1 MQQNRATLGSD
12 PTQLQDIRW
21 KAAESI
27 RCFSWTAPEADVMTT
42 PAEKAFV
49 GWLHEWRTSCFT
61 AAAEEVRITRQ
72 NSWKQWSGATTWAIG
87 ITAGYARPLAECL
100 RQRSAADITRIR
112 RANRRPQWNKFL
124 SEMCKA
130 ILTISFFCRFAVNA
144 EKFRGFV
151 GKSAFRVLQIH
162 LICDI
167 LYKIM
172 GIFMNKSTL

>member
-1 MQQNRATLGSD
+1 
-12 PTQLQDIRW
+12 
-21 KAAESI
+21 
-27 RCFSWTAPEADVMTT
+27 MTT
-42 PAEKAFV
+42 PAAKAFV

-61 AAAEEVRITRQ
+61 VRITRQ

-112 RANRRPQWNKFL
+112 QAYRPPQWNKYSLRYAAWIFIPLHCCSKFL

>member
-1 MQQNRATLGSD
+1 
-12 PTQLQDIRW
+12 
-21 KAAESI
+21 
-27 RCFSWTAPEADVMTT
+27 MTT
-42 PAEKAFV
+42 PAAKVFV

-61 AAAEEVRITRQ
+61 VVAEEVRITRQ

-112 RANRRPQWNKFL
+112 RANRRPPQWNKYPCSVAEWIFIPLHCCSKFL

>member
-1 MQQNRATLGSD
+1 MQQNRATLVSD

-42 PAEKAFV
+42 PAAKVFV

-72 NSWKQWSGATTWAIG
+72 NSWKQWSGATTWAIW
-87 ITAGYARPLAECL
+87 ITAGYVRPLAECL

-112 RANRRPQWNKFL
+112 RANLRPPQWNKYPLRYATWIFIPLHCCSKFL

-130 ILTISFFCRFAVNA
+130 ILTIS
-144 EKFRGFV
+144 
-151 GKSAFRVLQIH
+151 
-162 LICDI
+162 
-167 LYKIM
+167 
-172 GIFMNKSTL
+172 